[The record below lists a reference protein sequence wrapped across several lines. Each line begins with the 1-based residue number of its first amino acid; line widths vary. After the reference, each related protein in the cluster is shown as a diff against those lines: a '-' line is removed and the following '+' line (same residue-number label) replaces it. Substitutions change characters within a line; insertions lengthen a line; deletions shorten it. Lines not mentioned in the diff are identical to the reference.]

1 MRSRS
6 YNCRPEFGLRLRK
19 LRGSQRCRQGHQHAQ
34 RSQTADQN
42 NQGKR
47 RSFNHSMGRNKAGPK
62 TDVTAGGEENGR
74 GRGGIGGGDKR
85 SKRKEKVEVRK
96 QRVVRRGDCD
106 GNVIRE
112 TQCEARRSTRRV
124 PSASNL
130 G

>member
-1 MRSRS
+1 MDP
-6 YNCRPEFGLRLRK
+6 NDADKAINTLNGLK
-19 LRGSQRCRQGHQHAQ
+19 L
-34 RSQTADQN
+34 QTKTIKVRDAHEATL
-42 NQGKR
+42 
-47 RSFNHSMGRNKAGPK
+47 FNHSMGRNKAGPK